1 MVEEEHIIREND
13 PPFRP
18 ATTEKKEFLLARENT
33 EGDSVGEGNRGV
45 DATVV
50 HVESRRGGVV
60 ATGAQAK
67 KQYESGG

>member
-1 MVEEEHIIREND
+1 MEEEHIIREND

-45 DATVV
+45 DD
-50 HVESRRGGVV
+50 
-60 ATGAQAK
+60 GARW
-67 KQYESGG
+67 E

>member
-1 MVEEEHIIREND
+1 MEEEHIIREND

-45 DATVV
+45 DG
-50 HVESRRGGVV
+50 RRWCTLRVDAEGW
-60 ATGAQAK
+60 
-67 KQYESGG
+67 